1 MVGVQQPRSRG
12 DDAVPIGVRVI
23 GEGNPVVVLE
33 ADEPG
38 HCVRAGAVHADGAVV
53 IDGHER
59 KGRIDLRIDDSDVQP
74 VYRIDRFPVM
84 DGGAAERVD
93 REGQSSGA
101 NGVHVDNVAQVFDI
115 GEYEIF
121 LLRRFRA
128 DRSLECRPLYAG
140 IAIPQQLVGPTLDPL
155 GRVSIGRPAIRRVVF
170 EAAILGRVVEG
181 VTTMPSAVDPCAS
194 GCESGWRA
202 RRLALA

>member
-23 GEGNPVVVLE
+23 GEGNPVAVLE

-59 KGRIDLRIDDSDVQP
+59 KGGINLRIDDSDVQP
-74 VYRIDRFPVM
+74 VHRIDRFPVM
-84 DGGAAERVD
+84 DGGAAEWVD

-128 DRSLECRPLYAG
+128 DRSLECHPLYAG
-140 IAIPQQLVGPTLDPL
+140 IAIPQQHIGPMLDPL
-155 GRVSIGRPAIRRVVF
+155 GHVSIGRPAIRRVVF
-170 EAAILGRVVEG
+170 EPAILGRVV
-181 VTTMPSAVDPCAS
+181 
-194 GCESGWRA
+194 
-202 RRLALA
+202 